1 MLGRRRDSR
10 SVPLEVCCG
19 ERIRQFRH
27 AMTMGEICRFGWDFG
42 VDRMMK
48 GNISSADHCP
58 HCRHALEIV
67 GVKFKLTG
75 AAVIS
80 ACPNCGI
87 AIAENSNKRELK
99 ESWGATLARVQQD
112 STETH

>member
-10 SVPLEVCCG
+10 SAPLKVCYG
-19 ERIRQFRH
+19 ERIRH
-27 AMTMGEICRFGWDFG
+27 AMTMDGYGRDFG

-48 GNISSADHCP
+48 GNISSTDHCP

-80 ACPNCGI
+80 ACPNCGM

-99 ESWGATLARVQQD
+99 DSWGATLARVRQD